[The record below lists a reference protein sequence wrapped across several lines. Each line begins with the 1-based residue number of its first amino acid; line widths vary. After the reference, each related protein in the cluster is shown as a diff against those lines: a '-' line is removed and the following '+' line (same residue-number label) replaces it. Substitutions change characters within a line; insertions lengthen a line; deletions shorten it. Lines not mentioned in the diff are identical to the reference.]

1 MSRLE
6 LIARRVRSH
15 PFDGIQHFFV
25 TLRVRPRRRRLG
37 TPTTVDQH
45 LRALFAVQ

>member
-6 LIARRVRSH
+6 TIARRVRSH

-25 TLRVRPRRRRLG
+25 TLRARPRRRRVTLDG
-37 TPTTVDQH
+37 Y
-45 LRALFAVQ
+45 LRALLGA